1 MDYGNLLKI
10 NGNIAG
16 YQLMNQPITMHNGVI
31 TIALIN
37 PIQEDTLQSIREDLI
52 IALRKEFNDA
62 DHFTIQ
68 TTLTEQSS
76 DKKPYTDQEKLN
88 HLSEKNSAVALL
100 RERLLL
106 EVAY

>member
-1 MDYGNLLKI
+1 MQD
-10 NGNIAG
+10 
-16 YQLMNQPITMHNGVI
+16 GVI

-37 PIQEDTLQSIREDLI
+37 PVQEDTLQSIKENLI
-52 IALRKEFNDA
+52 IALRKQFNYGDPLI
-62 DHFTIQ
+62 IQ
-68 TTLTEQSS
+68 TILTEQNS

-88 HLSEKNSAVALL
+88 HLSKKNSSVALL